1 MRLDRINIRQ
11 LPSLVEDNAV
21 VLSKDQDLRCS
32 GARPRCI
39 VAVLLQGIIAS
50 RRLYSG
56 PVDAFD
62 FDFWN

>member
-1 MRLDRINIRQ
+1 
-11 LPSLVEDNAV
+11 VEDNAV